1 MLADSLSV
9 VLVENTNNIFFKV
22 LQMLQQIWVLL
33 NVKNSWMKLVCLLD
47 SMEYNIIIMIF
58 TDEQMGIIHKQNL
71 SYRKRYRRQD

>member
-1 MLADSLSV
+1 MLADYLSV